1 MLMPVIIKGS
11 HKNRGSRQSGVA
23 LITALLVVAL
33 ATTAAVSMATRLNI
47 DMRRTGNLLNGEQA
61 YAYALAAESWAY
73 VILRRDKADSDY
85 DHLGE
90 DWATALPPIAVE
102 GGFVNGRI
110 EDLQGRFNLNNLIA
124 DDGEPVEAEAAV
136 EAGQLAYFK
145 RLLEVLELES
155 ALAPALLDWLDA
167 DINTTFPD
175 GAEDENYLLAEP
187 PYRAANSRMV
197 HISELRLV
205 QGFTPEVIAVL
216 GPHVTVLPE
225 VTTINVNTT
234 TAAVLRALHKE
245 LDDSG
250 VEQLITDRGEDGYA
264 ELDTFLEHDAL
275 AGLELD
281 IELDVTSDWFNVLTA
296 TRVGRGQAQL
306 ESLFWRSDN
315 QPQVI
320 SRIRSR
326 RRL

>member
-1 MLMPVIIKGS
+1 MLVPILIKRRHES
-11 HKNRGSRQSGVA
+11 SNSRQRGVA

-33 ATTAAVSMATRLNI
+33 ATTAAVTMATRLNI

-73 VILRRDKADSDY
+73 VILRRDQADNDY
-85 DHLGE
+85 DSLGE

-110 EDLQGRFNLNNLIA
+110 EDLQGRFNINNLVV
-124 DDGEPVEAEAAV
+124 DDGEPTDPDSAVNAE
-136 EAGQLAYFK
+136 QLAYFK
-145 RLLEVLELES
+145 RLLEVLDLEP
-155 ALAPALLDWLDA
+155 ALAPALVDWLDA

-175 GAEDENYLLAEP
+175 GAEDENYLLADP

-216 GPHVTVLPE
+216 APHVAALPE
-225 VTTINVNTT
+225 ETKININTA
-234 TAAVLRALHKE
+234 TAAVLRALNKE

-250 VEQLITDRGEDGYA
+250 VEQLMTDRGEDGFD
-264 ELDTFLEHDAL
+264 ELDTFLEHNAL

-281 IELDVTSDWFNVLTA
+281 IEVDIISDWFNVLTA

-306 ESLFWRSDN
+306 ESLVWRGDQ
-315 QPQVI
+315 QPQVV